1 MNMKREFAIAGLALV
16 VSILLSSPSIAQTA
30 PEKAKPSAEHVAEAT
45 TDAEPAFSL
54 EEMSLDDAILFASS
68 PEDRIRVLMRCAG
81 PPPRIAPE
89 MASLEPSTAP
99 AVILAQ

>member
-1 MNMKREFAIAGLALV
+1 MKREFAIAGIALV

-30 PEKAKPSAEHVAEAT
+30 PEKAKPSADPAAAFTTEA
-45 TDAEPAFSL
+45 APAFSL

-68 PEDRIRVLMRCAG
+68 PEDRMRVLMRCAG
-81 PPPRIAPE
+81 PPPRIAPD
-89 MASLEPSTAP
+89 MANLEPASEP

>member
-1 MNMKREFAIAGLALV
+1 MKREFAIAGLALV

-30 PEKAKPSAEHVAEAT
+30 PEKTKPA
-45 TDAEPAFSL
+45 AEPAAAITTEAAPALSL

-68 PEDRIRVLMRCAG
+68 PEDRMRVLMRCAG

-89 MASLEPSTAP
+89 MASLELASEP